1 MTINI
6 FIAQPMN
13 RHIEEIQEERA
24 RIEYYIKRI
33 YEWFQTERYTNPDIQ
48 NKWRYMFPKVD
59 CLGIQEKIEIN
70 VVNPIER
77 QNVPRDTKQ
86 LWYLGQDIAD
96 LENCE
101 LVIFSNDWERSSN
114 CRIIREI
121 VQRYGMASFK
131 EEDIRS
137 LAVHKMMYG
146 WYPLFERRKE
156 NEMR

>member
-24 RIEYYIKRI
+24 RIEYYLKRI

-48 NKWRYMFPKVD
+48 NKWSYMFPKVD

-86 LWYLGQDIAD
+86 LWHLGQDIAD

-101 LVIFSNDWERSSN
+101 LVIFSNDWERSSS

-121 VQRYGMASFK
+121 VQKYGMASFK
-131 EEDIRS
+131 EEDICS
-137 LAVHKMMYG
+137 LAVRKMMYG
-146 WYPLFERRKE
+146 GNLCFRRWID
-156 NEMR
+156 NG

>member
-24 RIEYYIKRI
+24 RIEYYLKRI
-33 YEWFQTERYTNPDIQ
+33 YEWFQTERYTNADIQ

-121 VQRYGMASFK
+121 VQKYGMASFK
-131 EEDIRS
+131 EEDIGS
-137 LAVHKMMYG
+137 LAVRKMMYG
-146 WYPLFERRKE
+146 GNLCFRRRID
-156 NEMR
+156 NG